1 MPGMAWSKGMEQRQG
16 REIGNVY
23 SRVVDI
29 LRNAYRICIGVYGKQ
44 TERKLE
50 HVMEI
55 LQ

>member
-1 MPGMAWSKGMEQRQG
+1 MEQRHGTEAGKGG
-16 REIGNVY
+16 RGNVY
-23 SRVVDI
+23 SRVVGI
-29 LRNAYRICIGVYGKQ
+29 LRNAYRICTGAYGKQ